1 MHEMQPTDP
10 KTVVVTSQK
19 GGTGKTTL
27 VHTLAVAA
35 KDHVSRFQR
44 VGMIDSD
51 PQGSLT
57 SWYKRRNQTSPLLA
71 HVGPDGLPATL
82 HELHQHGAA
91 ITFIDTPP
99 SVHAFVTD
107 YLANADFV
115 LIPVKASPHDL
126 ASVSDTLAL
135 VHQAGVPF
143 AFVLNQAKPNT
154 KMLTEALTALSEHGP
169 IAKPVIH
176 DRSEFAASAIQ
187 GSAVTE
193 TAPKAKAGQEAKELC
208 SYLLNKLYDGPA
220 TDAEES

>member
-1 MHEMQPTDP
+1 LPRRAGGKAPAYCHARHAKVTR
-10 KTVVVTSQK
+10 TVYTAQ
-19 GGTGKTTL
+19 
-27 VHTLAVAA
+27 
-35 KDHVSRFQR
+35 SRQFADA
-44 VGMIDSD
+44 IDC
-51 PQGSLT
+51 T
-57 SWYKRRNQTSPLLA
+57 A
-71 HVGPDGLPATL
+71 LPATL
-82 HELHQHGAA
+82 HALHEHGAA
-91 ITFIDTPP
+91 ITLIDTPP

-107 YLANADFV
+107 YLMNADFV

-176 DRSEFAASAIQ
+176 DRSEFAASAVQ
-187 GSAVTE
+187 GYAVTE

-220 TDAEES
+220 TDAKES